1 MARTLPSLPLEV
13 RRALRNV
20 GLDIRTARLRR
31 RLPAAIVAERA
42 DITRATLGR
51 VERGDAGVSVGIY
64 ATVLWSL
71 GMGAILIITPWWHG
85 LTRFVFGLSCL
96 PAIPI
101 ARKDRGF
108 YERVK
113 GIGEGLRVYALISKG
128 LAVLCD
134 NESFPDLE

>member
-20 GLDIRTARLRR
+20 GQDIRTARLRR

-51 VERGDAGVSVGIY
+51 VERGDAGVSVGIF

-71 GMGAILIITPWWHG
+71 GMGD
-85 LTRFVFGLSCL
+85 RFGRLAESDVVGQHLQEEQL
-96 PAIPI
+96 PQRAH
-101 ARKDRGF
+101 
-108 YERVK
+108 
-113 GIGEGLRVYALISKG
+113 LRRPATEK
-128 LAVLCD
+128 
-134 NESFPDLE
+134 